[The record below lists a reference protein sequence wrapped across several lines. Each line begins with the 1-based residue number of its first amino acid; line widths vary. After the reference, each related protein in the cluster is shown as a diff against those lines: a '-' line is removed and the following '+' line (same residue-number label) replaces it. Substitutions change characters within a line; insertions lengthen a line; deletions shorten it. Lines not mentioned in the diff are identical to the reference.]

1 MNSFLFS
8 PYNKLNVKFVLIFMV
23 RCICTQSSC
32 EQNSDETQGNLCGA
46 LLPSCGGRWAY
57 SFILDFLFYR

>member
-23 RCICTQSSC
+23 RCICTLRVLVSRILMKRK
-32 EQNSDETQGNLCGA
+32 ETCVGHCC
-46 LLPSCGGRWAY
+46 PPVVEGGLTVSY
-57 SFILDFLFYR
+57 